1 MSVVIAFLIVG
12 ILGLV
17 LGLGSLLVLDDL
29 FFSLEQGLFFEGLGL
44 TLCIAD

>member
-17 LGLGSLLVLDDL
+17 LGLGLA
-29 FFSLEQGLFFEGLGL
+29 
-44 TLCIAD
+44 IADKKLEVE